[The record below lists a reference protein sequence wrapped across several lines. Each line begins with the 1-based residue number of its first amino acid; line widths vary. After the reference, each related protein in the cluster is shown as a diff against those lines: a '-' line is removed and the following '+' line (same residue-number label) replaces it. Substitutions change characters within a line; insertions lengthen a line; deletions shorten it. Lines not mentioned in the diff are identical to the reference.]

1 MKKSCLFG
9 LHRGVTLSSIRIRIL
24 YIIYIRSRDCNK
36 LQATCK
42 DEQKPTSIT
51 QYNGM
56 EKVLNCSCDIIR
68 KLGGRNE
75 EGCSDSDAQ
84 SIKATQLQAEKLVQ
98 QFDVDS
104 DGVIDVKEFEVR
116 VRGEKHVRS
125 NEVKRCIYIYINKYI
140 FIESFGNA
148 FAVAL

>member
-56 EKVLNCSCDIIR
+56 EKVLYCSCDIIR

-84 SIKATQLQAEKLVQ
+84 SIKPTQLQAEKLVQ

-125 NEVKRCIYIYINKYI
+125 NEVKR
-140 FIESFGNA
+140 
-148 FAVAL
+148 

>member
-1 MKKSCLFG
+1 
-9 LHRGVTLSSIRIRIL
+9 
-24 YIIYIRSRDCNK
+24 
-36 LQATCK
+36 
-42 DEQKPTSIT
+42 
-51 QYNGM
+51 M
-56 EKVLNCSCDIIR
+56 EKVLYCSCDIIR

-125 NEVKRCIYIYINKYI
+125 NEVKIYIYMYI
-140 FIESFGNA
+140 YIY
-148 FAVAL
+148 

>member
-1 MKKSCLFG
+1 MEQ
-9 LHRGVTLSSIRIRIL
+9 VL
-24 YIIYIRSRDCNK
+24 Y
-36 LQATCK
+36 
-42 DEQKPTSIT
+42 
-51 QYNGM
+51 
-56 EKVLNCSCDIIR
+56 CSCDIIW

-75 EGCSDSDAQ
+75 EGYSDAQ

-125 NEVKRCIYIYINKYI
+125 NEVKR
-140 FIESFGNA
+140 
-148 FAVAL
+148 

>member
-1 MKKSCLFG
+1 
-9 LHRGVTLSSIRIRIL
+9 
-24 YIIYIRSRDCNK
+24 
-36 LQATCK
+36 
-42 DEQKPTSIT
+42 
-51 QYNGM
+51 M
-56 EKVLNCSCDIIR
+56 EKVLYCSCDIIR

-125 NEVKRCIYIYINKYI
+125 NEVKIYMYIYIYLKSHLAMPLPSPSERFAMPVDAAQERGLERVAWMDFFRDLLIR
-140 FIESFGNA
+140 FTVFGGSNSEA
-148 FAVAL
+148 ASLRCCGSLQRG